1 MLNFIN
7 QCVSLKYI
15 LSDCDALK
23 KRHMA
28 MDHKRKCTIPRTLP
42 QRGKTG
48 EATTTAATA
57 PPPTA
62 TTTLETT
69 TAIIQF

>member
-1 MLNFIN
+1 
-7 QCVSLKYI
+7 
-15 LSDCDALK
+15 
-23 KRHMA
+23 
-28 MDHKRKCTIPRTLP
+28 MDHKRKRTIPRTLP